1 VRLRRIHPDPAV
13 VTVDEVAAS
22 LGLAERAPDDRPYVV
37 CNMVCTA
44 DGKATIEGR
53 SGPIGGDADERLFH
67 ALRGQVDAVL
77 VGTGTLRV
85 ERYGRLV
92 REAAAR
98 EARVRRGLAADPIA
112 CVVTRSGRVP
122 TDIPLFQDPAS
133 TVVVYSAEPVDL
145 ADTPA
150 TVHLTQLHAD
160 DFGMAPALR
169 GLRAD
174 HRVRSVLCEGGPTV
188 LGALLRERVV
198 DELFLTVAPQ
208 VVGGEVALTIV
219 AGAPL
224 SEPVGLGLVWA
235 LESDGELLL
244 RYSVEADRR
253 TKQAHPV

>member
-1 VRLRRIHPDPAV
+1 VNLRRLHPNGVA
-13 VTVDEVAAS
+13 VTVEEVADS
-22 LGLAERAPDDRPYVV
+22 LRLEARAAPERPFVI
-37 CNMVCTA
+37 CNMVATA
-44 DGKATIEGR
+44 DGKATVGGR
-53 SGPIGGDADERLFH
+53 SGSIGGDADRSLFH
-67 ALRGQVDAVL
+67 ALRSQVDAVL

-92 REAAAR
+92 RDAAAR

-122 TDIPLFQDPAS
+122 TDIPLFQDAAS

-150 TVHLTQLHAD
+150 TVHVTHLHAD

-174 HRVRSVLCEGGPTV
+174 HGVRSVLCEGGPTV

-208 VVGGEVALTIV
+208 VVAGEVALTIV

-224 SEPVGLGLVWA
+224 PEPVGLGLVWA

-244 RYSVEADRR
+244 RYSVEADRCAE
-253 TKQAHPV
+253 QAHPV